1 MTYEKLVEYL
11 IKSGK
16 ATKEELVEAG
26 LVGDDSKPLAS
37 IAHTMFC
44 SRDHNSDCDFYN
56 EDIFDTAWEMPEHRL
71 WLGWV
76 EGLGVS
82 QKNLK
87 RVFAFISEHK
97 DLAEDFRKVVLSI
110 PKLQLPEL

>member
-1 MTYEKLVEYL
+1 MTYGEVVEYI

-26 LVGDDSKPLAS
+26 VIRDESMALAS

-44 SRDHNSDCDFYN
+44 SRNHNSDCDFYN
-56 EDIFDTAWEMPEHRL
+56 EDIFDTSWEMPEHKL
-71 WLGWV
+71 WLDWV
-76 EGLGVS
+76 EGLGIS

-87 RVFAFISEHK
+87 RVFAFITENRE
-97 DLAEDFRKVVLSI
+97 LAEDFRKVVLSI
-110 PKLQLPEL
+110 PTPKLSEP